1 MSPSMYFSSTASPSN
16 ATPSA
21 LRTALRRDAAP
32 TQFAGQD
39 PLGLVLRQKH
49 TGERDVLEHRQHPHG
64 LEDLQRPGLHP
75 NGFRVLRWRGHRVGD
90 ATPDPVPGQLD
101 GGGQTHRTRPGD
113 QHIDVG
119 FPVRPPI
126 MQPAIGAA
134 YRCPVARTPK
144 TSGRFWKLL
153 GASTDKNRARTAEE
167 VTAAADFEAKA
178 AALDDEQLRKA
189 AKLLDLDALAESADI
204 PQFLAIAREAAE
216 RTTSLRP
223 FDVQL
228 QGALRMLAGDVVE
241 MATGEGK
248 TLSGAIAAAGY
259 ALGGRHVHVISVND
273 YLARRDAEWMG
284 PLLEAMGLTV
294 GWITES
300 STAEERRAAYGCD
313 VTYAS
318 VNEIGFDVL
327 RDQLVVDVDDLVS
340 PNPDVALIDEA
351 DSVMV
356 DEALV
361 PLVLA
366 GTTHR
371 EQPRLEIV
379 ALVGDMTA
387 GVDYAADADRRNIHL
402 TDAGAEKV
410 EKALGGIDLYSE
422 EHVATTLTEVNVA
435 LHAHVLLQRDVHY
448 IVRDGAVHLINSSRG
463 RIATLQRWP
472 DGLQAAV
479 EAKEGIE
486 TTETGEVLDTITVQA
501 LINRYPTVC
510 GMTGTALA
518 AGEQLRQFY
527 SLGVSPIEPNT
538 PNIREDEQ
546 DRVYI
551 TDAAKIDGIIDHIAE
566 VHDTGR
572 PVLVGTQD
580 VAESEE
586 LHRKLLR
593 RGIPAVVLNAKN
605 DAEEAAVIA
614 EAGALGAVTVSTQM
628 AGRGTDIRLGGS
640 DESSHDEVVELGG
653 LHVVGTGRHH
663 TERLDN
669 QLRGRAGRQGDPGS
683 SMFFASWEDDV
694 VVSHLDPGKLSME
707 TDQEMGDGR
716 IVSPKAATLLD
727 HAQRIAEGKLL
738 DVHANTWRY
747 NQLIAQ
753 QRAIIVERR
762 NKLLATPAAYEELQA
777 LAPERA
783 DELSERLS
791 PEQLERISRQ
801 IMLYH
806 LDRGWADH
814 LAYLADI
821 RESIHLRALGRQNP
835 LDEFHR
841 LAVDAFGSLA
851 SNAVE
856 AAQQT
861 FETADLVDG
870 GDHEFDLDLSKLARP
885 TSTWTYMVHDNP
897 LQDDTL
903 SVLSLPGVFR

>member
-1 MSPSMYFSSTASPSN
+1 MAQVRSS
-16 ATPSA
+16 
-21 LRTALRRDAAP
+21 
-32 TQFAGQD
+32 
-39 PLGLVLRQKH
+39 
-49 TGERDVLEHRQHPHG
+49 
-64 LEDLQRPGLHP
+64 
-75 NGFRVLRWRGHRVGD
+75 
-90 ATPDPVPGQLD
+90 
-101 GGGQTHRTRPGD
+101 
-113 QHIDVG
+113 
-119 FPVRPPI
+119 
-126 MQPAIGAA
+126 
-134 YRCPVARTPK
+134 
-144 TSGRFWKLL
+144 
-153 GASTDKNRARTAEE
+153 AEFDE
-167 VTAAADFEAKA
+167 KA

-189 AKLLDLDALAESADI
+189 AKLLNLEDLAEATDI

-228 QGALRMLAGDVVE
+228 LGALRMLAGDVVE

-259 ALGGRHVHVISVND
+259 ALGGRSVHVITIND

-284 PLLEAMGLTV
+284 PLLEALGLTV
-294 GWITES
+294 GWITEA
-300 STAEERRAAYGCD
+300 STAEERRAAYKCD

-327 RDQLVVDVDDLVS
+327 RDQLVTDVDDLVS

-351 DSVMV
+351 DSVLV

-366 GTTHR
+366 GTSHR
-371 EQPRLEIV
+371 ETPKVEIIRM
-379 ALVGDMTA
+379 VGELTP
-387 GVDYAADADRRNIHL
+387 GVDYDTDADSRNVHL
-402 TDAGAEKV
+402 TETGAQKLEAK
-410 EKALGGIDLYSE
+410 LGGIDLYSE
-422 EHVATTLTEVNVA
+422 EHVSSTLTEVNVA

-448 IVRDGAVHLINSSRG
+448 IVRDDAVHLINASRG
-463 RIATLQRWP
+463 RIAQLQRWP

-501 LINRYPTVC
+501 LVNRYATVC

-527 SLGVSPIEPNT
+527 KLGVSPIEPNK
-538 PNIREDEQ
+538 PNIREDEP
-546 DRVYI
+546 DRVYV
-551 TDAAKIDGIIDHIAE
+551 TAAAKNDAIVEHIKE
-566 VHDTGR
+566 IHETR
-572 PVLVGTQD
+572 QPVLVGTRD

-586 LHRKLLR
+586 LHEKLVKA
-593 RGIPAVVLNAKN
+593 GVPAVVLNAKN

-614 EAGALGAVTVSTQM
+614 EAGKLGSVTVSTQM

-640 DESSHDEVVELGG
+640 DVSDHDARKDEVAELGG
-653 LHVVGTGRHH
+653 LHVIGTGRHH

-683 SMFFASWEDDV
+683 SVFFSSWEDDV
-694 VVSHLDPGKLSME
+694 VVAHLDPNKLPME
-707 TDQEMGDGR
+707 TDEDGR
-716 IVSPKAATLLD
+716 VVSPKAASLLD
-727 HAQRIAEGKLL
+727 HAQRIAEGRML
-738 DVHANTWRY
+738 DIHANNWRY

-753 QRAIIVERR
+753 QRAIIVDRR
-762 NKLLATPAAYEELQA
+762 NTLLRTATAREELAELSPKRYEEVV
-777 LAPERA
+777 
-783 DELSERLS
+783 ERLG
-791 PEQLERISRQ
+791 EDKLEKICRL

-821 RESIHLRALGRQNP
+821 RESIHLRALGNQTP
-835 LDEFHR
+835 IDEFHR
-841 LAVDAFGSLA
+841 MAVDAFASLA
-851 SNAVE
+851 ADAIE

-861 FETADLVDG
+861 FETAPSIEDEPGV
-870 GDHEFDLDLSKLARP
+870 DLSKLARP

-897 LQDDTL
+897 LADDSL
-903 SVLSLPGVFR
+903 SALSLPGVFR

>member
-1 MSPSMYFSSTASPSN
+1 MALVRK
-16 ATPSA
+16 SA
-21 LRTALRRDAAP
+21 EFD
-32 TQFAGQD
+32 
-39 PLGLVLRQKH
+39 
-49 TGERDVLEHRQHPHG
+49 E
-64 LEDLQRPGLHP
+64 
-75 NGFRVLRWRGHRVGD
+75 
-90 ATPDPVPGQLD
+90 
-101 GGGQTHRTRPGD
+101 
-113 QHIDVG
+113 
-119 FPVRPPI
+119 
-126 MQPAIGAA
+126 
-134 YRCPVARTPK
+134 
-144 TSGRFWKLL
+144 
-153 GASTDKNRARTAEE
+153 
-167 VTAAADFEAKA
+167 KA

-189 AKLLDLDALAESADI
+189 AKLLDLKNLAESADI

-216 RTTSLRP
+216 RTVSLRP

-228 QGALRMLAGDVVE
+228 LGALRMLAGDVVE

-248 TLSGAIAAAGY
+248 TLSGAVAAAGY
-259 ALGGRHVHVISVND
+259 ALAGRNVHVITIND

-284 PLLEAMGLTV
+284 PMLEALGLTV
-294 GWITES
+294 GWITEN
-300 STAEERRAAYGCD
+300 STPEERRAAYKCD

-327 RDQLVVDVDDLVS
+327 RDQLVTDVADLVS

-351 DSVMV
+351 DSVLV

-366 GTTHR
+366 GSTHR
-371 EQPRLEIV
+371 ETPKVEIIR
-379 ALVGDMTA
+379 LVGELVADE
-387 GVDYAADADRRNIHL
+387 DYETDAEGRNVHL
-402 TDAGAEKV
+402 TEAGARKLE
-410 EKALGGIDLYSE
+410 AQLGGIDLYSE
-422 EHVATTLTEVNVA
+422 EHVGTTLTEVNVA

-448 IVRDGAVHLINSSRG
+448 IVRDNAVHLINASRG
-463 RIATLQRWP
+463 RIAQLQRWP

-527 SLGVSPIEPNT
+527 KLGVSPIEPNK
-538 PNIREDEQ
+538 PNIRKDEP
-546 DRVYI
+546 DRVYV
-551 TDAAKIDGIIDHIAE
+551 TAAAKNDAIVEHIVE
-566 VHDTGR
+566 VHKTGQ
-572 PVLVGTQD
+572 PILVGTHD

-586 LHRKLLR
+586 LHARLVKA
-593 RGIPAVVLNAKN
+593 GVPAVVLNAKN

-614 EAGALGAVTVSTQM
+614 EAGKLGAVTVSTQM

-640 DESSHDEVVELGG
+640 DEADHDKVAELGG

-683 SMFFASWEDDV
+683 TVFFSSWEDDV
-694 VVSHLDPGKLSME
+694 VVAHLDTSKLPIE
-707 TDQEMGDGR
+707 TDPEAGDGR
-716 IVSPKAATLLD
+716 VTSPKASALLD
-727 HAQRIAEGKLL
+727 HAQRVAEGRLL

-747 NQLIAQ
+747 NELIAQ
-753 QRAIIVERR
+753 QRAILAERR
-762 NKLLATPAAYEELQA
+762 DTLLRTPTAREELK
-777 LAPERA
+777 
-783 DELSERLS
+783 ELSPKRYQE
-791 PEQLERISRQ
+791 LEEKLGEEKLETICRQ

-806 LDRGWADH
+806 LDRGWAEH

-841 LAVDAFGSLA
+841 MAVDAFASLA
-851 SNAVE
+851 ADAIE

-861 FETADLVDG
+861 FDTAPDIEG
-870 GDHEFDLDLSKLARP
+870 EPGMDLSKLARP

-897 LQDDTL
+897 LDDAL
-903 SVLSLPGVFR
+903 SNLLPGVFR

>member
-1 MSPSMYFSSTASPSN
+1 
-16 ATPSA
+16 
-21 LRTALRRDAAP
+21 
-32 TQFAGQD
+32 
-39 PLGLVLRQKH
+39 V
-49 TGERDVLEHRQHPHG
+49 
-64 LEDLQRPGLHP
+64 
-75 NGFRVLRWRGHRVGD
+75 
-90 ATPDPVPGQLD
+90 
-101 GGGQTHRTRPGD
+101 
-113 QHIDVG
+113 
-119 FPVRPPI
+119 
-126 MQPAIGAA
+126 
-134 YRCPVARTPK
+134 PK
-144 TSGRFWKLL
+144 TARAEPGRLSGRFWRLL
-153 GASTDKNRARTAEE
+153 GASTEKNQTRSLAE
-167 VTAAADFEAKA
+167 VTSSAEYDKEAAD
-178 AALDDEQLRKA
+178 LDDEKLRKA
-189 AKLLDLDALAESADI
+189 AGLLNLDDLAESDDI
-204 PQFLAIAREAAE
+204 SQFLAIAREAGE
-216 RTTSLRP
+216 RATGLRP

-228 QGALRMLAGDVVE
+228 LGALRMLAGDVIE

-248 TLSGAIAAAGY
+248 TLAGAIAAAGY
-259 ALGGRHVHVISVND
+259 AIAGRHVHVVTIND

-294 GWITES
+294 GWITAES
-300 STAEERRAAYGCD
+300 TSDDRRAAYDCD

-327 RDQLVVDVDDLVS
+327 RDQLVTDVADLVS

-351 DSVMV
+351 DSVLV

-366 GTTHR
+366 GTSHR
-371 EQPRLEIV
+371 ETPRLEIIK
-379 ALVGDMTA
+379 LVGELTA
-387 GVDYAADADRRNIHL
+387 EIDYATDSDSRNVHL
-402 TDAGAEKV
+402 TEVGARKV

-422 EHVATTLTEVNVA
+422 EHVATSLTEVNVA
-435 LHAHVLLQRDVHY
+435 LHAHVLLHRDVHY
-448 IVRDGAVHLINSSRG
+448 IVRDDAVHLINSSRG
-463 RIATLQRWP
+463 RIAQLQRWP

-501 LINRYPTVC
+501 LINRYATVC

-527 SLGVSPIEPNT
+527 KLSVSPIPPNT
-538 PNIREDEQ
+538 PNIREDES

-551 TDAAKIDGIIDHIAE
+551 TAAAKNDAIVDHIAE
-566 VHDTGR
+566 MHETGQ
-572 PVLVGTQD
+572 PVLVGTRD

-586 LHRKLLR
+586 LHERLVR
-593 RGIPAVVLNAKN
+593 RGVPAVLLNAKN
-605 DAEEAAVIA
+605 DAEEAHVIA
-614 EAGALGAVTVSTQM
+614 EAGEYGTVTVSTQM

-640 DESSHDEVVELGG
+640 DETDHDRVAELGG

-683 SMFFASWEDDV
+683 SVFFSSWEDDV
-694 VVSHLDPGKLSME
+694 VAANLDRNKLPMQ
-707 TDQEMGDGR
+707 TDEDGR
-716 IVSPKAATLLD
+716 IVSPKTTGLLD
-727 HAQRIAEGKLL
+727 HAQRVAEGRLL

-753 QRAIIVERR
+753 QRAIIVDRR
-762 NKLLATPAAYEELQA
+762 NTLLRTATAREELAQ
-777 LAPERA
+777 LAPDRY
-783 DELSERLS
+783 DELSEDLSEDRL
-791 PEQLERISRQ
+791 ETICRL

-841 LAVDAFGSLA
+841 LAVDAFASLA
-851 SNAVE
+851 ADAIE

-861 FETADLVDG
+861 FETANVLEEEPG
-870 GDHEFDLDLSKLARP
+870 LDLSKLARP
-885 TSTWTYMVHDNP
+885 TSTWTYMVNDNP
-897 LQDDTL
+897 LSDDTL
-903 SVLSLPGVFR
+903 STLSLPGVFR

>member
-1 MSPSMYFSSTASPSN
+1 MAKSTSARPGRLSST
-16 ATPSA
+16 
-21 LRTALRRDAAP
+21 
-32 TQFAGQD
+32 
-39 PLGLVLRQKH
+39 
-49 TGERDVLEHRQHPHG
+49 
-64 LEDLQRPGLHP
+64 
-75 NGFRVLRWRGHRVGD
+75 
-90 ATPDPVPGQLD
+90 
-101 GGGQTHRTRPGD
+101 
-113 QHIDVG
+113 
-119 FPVRPPI
+119 
-126 MQPAIGAA
+126 
-134 YRCPVARTPK
+134 
-144 TSGRFWKLL
+144 FWKLL
-153 GASTDKNRARTAEE
+153 GASTEKNQGRSLAE
-167 VTAAADFEAKA
+167 VKASADYDEKA
-178 AALDDEQLRKA
+178 EGLDDQQLRKA
-189 AKLLDLDALAESADI
+189 AKLLNLDDLADSTDI

-216 RTTSLRP
+216 RSTTLRP

-228 QGALRMLAGDVVE
+228 LGALRMLAGDVVE

-259 ALGGRHVHVISVND
+259 ALGGRHVHVITIND

-284 PLLEAMGLTV
+284 PQLEAMGLTV
-294 GWITES
+294 GWVTAE
-300 STAEERRAAYGCD
+300 STAAERRAAYACD

-318 VNEIGFDVL
+318 VNEVGFDVL
-327 RDQLVVDVDDLVS
+327 RDQLVTDVDDLVS

-351 DSVMV
+351 DSVLV

-371 EQPRLEIV
+371 ETPRLEIIR
-379 ALVGDMTA
+379 LVGELTP
-387 GVDYAADADRRNIHL
+387 GTDYDTDSDRRNIHL
-402 TDAGAEKV
+402 TDAGARKV
-410 EKALGGIDLYSE
+410 ETALGGIDLYSE
-422 EHVATTLTEVNVA
+422 EHVGTTLTEVNVA

-448 IVRDGAVHLINSSRG
+448 IVRDDAVHLINASRG
-463 RIATLQRWP
+463 RIAQLQRWP

-527 SLGVSPIEPNT
+527 KLGVSPIPPNT
-538 PNIREDEQ
+538 PNIREDEA
-546 DRVYI
+546 DRVYV
-551 TDAAKIDGIIDHIAE
+551 TAAAKNDAVVEHITT
-566 VHDTGR
+566 VHATGQ
-572 PVLVGTQD
+572 PVLVGTRD

-586 LHRKLLR
+586 LHERLLKT
-593 RGIPAVVLNAKN
+593 GVPAVVLNAKN
-605 DAEEAAVIA
+605 DAEEAGIIA
-614 EAGALGAVTVSTQM
+614 EAGKLGAVTVSTQM

-640 DESSHDEVVELGG
+640 DEADHDKVAELGG

-683 SMFFASWEDDV
+683 SVFFSSYEDDV
-694 VVSHLDPGKLSME
+694 VTANLEPNKLPMQ
-707 TDQEMGDGR
+707 TDEDGR
-716 IVSPKAATLLD
+716 IVSPKAAGLLD
-727 HAQRIAEGKLL
+727 HAQRVAEGKLL

-762 NKLLATPAAYEELQA
+762 DTLLRTPTAREELQA
-777 LAPERA
+777 RSPERYE
-783 DELSERLS
+783 ELSDTLSEDRL
-791 PEQLERISRQ
+791 EKICRM

-841 LAVDAFGSLA
+841 MAVDAFAHLA
-851 SNAVE
+851 ADAIE

-861 FETADLVDG
+861 FETANVVEEEPG
-870 GDHEFDLDLSKLARP
+870 LDLSKLARP
-885 TSTWTYMVHDNP
+885 TSTWTYMIHDNP
-897 LQDDTL
+897 LADDTL
-903 SVLSLPGVFR
+903 SALSLPGVFR

>member
-1 MSPSMYFSSTASPSN
+1 MAKT
-16 ATPSA
+16 
-21 LRTALRRDAAP
+21 
-32 TQFAGQD
+32 
-39 PLGLVLRQKH
+39 K
-49 TGERDVLEHRQHPHG
+49 
-64 LEDLQRPGLHP
+64 
-75 NGFRVLRWRGHRVGD
+75 
-90 ATPDPVPGQLD
+90 
-101 GGGQTHRTRPGD
+101 TR
-113 QHIDVG
+113 
-119 FPVRPPI
+119 
-126 MQPAIGAA
+126 
-134 YRCPVARTPK
+134 
-144 TSGRFWKLL
+144 TSGRVSSKFWRML
-153 GASTDKNRARTAEE
+153 GASTDRDQAQSMSQVRGSAEFDE
-167 VTAAADFEAKA
+167 KA

-189 AKLLDLDALAESADI
+189 AELLNLDDLADSTDI
-204 PQFLAIAREAAE
+204 PQFLAIAKEAAE
-216 RTTSLRP
+216 RATTLRP

-228 QGALRMLAGDVVE
+228 LGALRMLAGDVVE

-259 ALGGRHVHVISVND
+259 ALGGRRVHVITIND

-284 PLLEAMGLTV
+284 PLLETLGLTI

-300 STAEERRAAYGCD
+300 STAEERRAAYKCD

-318 VNEIGFDVL
+318 VNEVGFDVL
-327 RDQLVVDVDDLVS
+327 RDQLVTDVADLVS

-351 DSVMV
+351 DSVLV

-371 EQPRLEIV
+371 ETPEVEIIRM
-379 ALVGDMTA
+379 VGELTA
-387 GVDYAADADRRNIHL
+387 GLDYDTDTDSRNVHL
-402 TDAGAEKV
+402 TEIGAQKMEAK
-410 EKALGGIDLYSE
+410 LGGIDLYSE
-422 EHVATTLTEVNVA
+422 EHVASTLTEINVA

-448 IVRDGAVHLINSSRG
+448 IVCDDAVHLINASRG
-463 RIATLQRWP
+463 RIAQLQRWP

-501 LINRYPTVC
+501 LVNRYRTVC

-527 SLGVSPIEPNT
+527 KLGVSPIEPNK
-538 PNIREDEQ
+538 PNIREDET
-546 DRVYI
+546 DRVYV
-551 TDAAKIDGIIDHIAE
+551 TAAAKNDAVVEHIKKI
-566 VHDTGR
+566 HQTR
-572 PVLVGTQD
+572 QPVLVGTRD

-586 LHRKLLR
+586 LHEKLVKA
-593 RGIPAVVLNAKN
+593 GVPAVVLNAKN

-614 EAGALGAVTVSTQM
+614 EAGKLGSVTVSTQM

-640 DESSHDEVVELGG
+640 DVDDHSAQKEEVAELGG
-653 LHVVGTGRHH
+653 LHVIGTGRHH

-683 SMFFASWEDDV
+683 SVFFSSWEDDV
-694 VVSHLDPGKLSME
+694 VVAHLDAGKLPME
-707 TDQEMGDGR
+707 TDSEKEDGR
-716 IVSPKAATLLD
+716 VVSTKAASLLD
-727 HAQRIAEGKLL
+727 HAQRIAEGRML
-738 DVHANTWRY
+738 DIHANNWRY

-762 NKLLATPAAYEELQA
+762 NALLRTSTAREELADLSPKRYEEIVEEVGEQKLEQIC
-777 LAPERA
+777 
-783 DELSERLS
+783 RL
-791 PEQLERISRQ
+791 

-821 RESIHLRALGRQNP
+821 RESIHLRALGNQTP
-835 LDEFHR
+835 IDEFHR
-841 LAVDAFGSLA
+841 MAVDAFASLA
-851 SNAVE
+851 ADAIE

-861 FETADLVDG
+861 FETAPSIEDEPGV
-870 GDHEFDLDLSKLARP
+870 DLSKLARP

-897 LQDDTL
+897 LADDSL
-903 SVLSLPGVFR
+903 SALSLPGVFR

>member
-1 MSPSMYFSSTASPSN
+1 M
-16 ATPSA
+16 
-21 LRTALRRDAAP
+21 
-32 TQFAGQD
+32 
-39 PLGLVLRQKH
+39 
-49 TGERDVLEHRQHPHG
+49 
-64 LEDLQRPGLHP
+64 
-75 NGFRVLRWRGHRVGD
+75 
-90 ATPDPVPGQLD
+90 
-101 GGGQTHRTRPGD
+101 
-113 QHIDVG
+113 
-119 FPVRPPI
+119 
-126 MQPAIGAA
+126 
-134 YRCPVARTPK
+134 PK
-144 TSGRFWKLL
+144 TTSSSSGRLSGRFWRLL
-153 GASTDKNRARTAEE
+153 GASTEKNQGRSLAQ
-167 VTAAADFEAKA
+167 VTTSADYDEKA
-178 AALDDEQLRKA
+178 AELDDEQLRKA
-189 AKLLDLDALAESADI
+189 AGLLNLDDLAESDDI

-216 RTTSLRP
+216 RATGLRP

-228 QGALRMLAGDVVE
+228 LGALRMLAGDVVE

-248 TLSGAIAAAGY
+248 TLAGAIAAAGY
-259 ALGGRHVHVISVND
+259 ALGGRHVHVVTIND

-284 PLLEAMGLTV
+284 PLLEALGVTV
-294 GWITES
+294 GWVTGE
-300 STAEERRAAYGCD
+300 STAEERRAAYKCD

-327 RDQLVVDVDDLVS
+327 RDQLVTDVDDLVS

-351 DSVMV
+351 DSVLV

-366 GTTHR
+366 GTSHR
-371 EQPRLEIV
+371 EQPRLEIIR
-379 ALVGDMTA
+379 LVGEL
-387 GVDYAADADRRNIHL
+387 VDADNAEQYFATDSDNRNVHL
-402 TDAGAEKV
+402 TDAGAHKLEKQ
-410 EKALGGIDLYSE
+410 LGGIDLYSE
-422 EHVATTLTEVNVA
+422 EHVGTTLTEVNVA
-435 LHAHVLLQRDVHY
+435 LHAHVLLHRDVHY
-448 IVRDGAVHLINSSRG
+448 IVRDKAVHLINSSRG
-463 RIATLQRWP
+463 RIAQLQRWP

-527 SLGVSPIEPNT
+527 KLGVSPIDPNT
-538 PNIREDEQ
+538 PNIREDET

-551 TDAAKIDGIIDHIAE
+551 TAAAKIDAIIAHIIE
-566 VHDTGR
+566 IHETGQ
-572 PVLVGTQD
+572 PVLVGTHD

-586 LHRKLLR
+586 LHERLR
-593 RGIPAVVLNAKN
+593 RRGVPAVVLNAKN
-605 DAEEAAVIA
+605 DAEEASVIA
-614 EAGALGAVTVSTQM
+614 EAGKLGAVTVSTQM

-640 DESSHDEVVELGG
+640 DEADHEKVVELGG

-683 SMFFASWEDDV
+683 SVFFSSWEDDV
-694 VVSHLDPGKLSME
+694 AAANLEPNKLPMQ
-707 TDQEMGDGR
+707 TDEDGR
-716 IVSPKAATLLD
+716 IVSNKVAGLLA
-727 HAQRIAEGKLL
+727 HAQRVAEGRLL

-747 NQLIAQ
+747 NQLTAQ

-762 NKLLATPAAYEELQA
+762 NTLLSTAAASEELA
-777 LAPERA
+777 ELAPERYEELSK
-783 DELSERLS
+783 ELSE
-791 PEQLERISRQ
+791 EQLEKICRL

-841 LAVDAFGSLA
+841 MAVDAFASLA
-851 SNAVE
+851 ADAIE

-861 FETADLVDG
+861 FETSTSIEDEPGV
-870 GDHEFDLDLSKLARP
+870 DLSKLARP

-897 LQDDTL
+897 LSDDSL
-903 SVLSLPGVFR
+903 SALSLPGIFR

>member
-1 MSPSMYFSSTASPSN
+1 VAKSSST
-16 ATPSA
+16 
-21 LRTALRRDAAP
+21 
-32 TQFAGQD
+32 
-39 PLGLVLRQKH
+39 K
-49 TGERDVLEHRQHPHG
+49 
-64 LEDLQRPGLHP
+64 PGRLSS
-75 NGFRVLRWRGHRVGD
+75 
-90 ATPDPVPGQLD
+90 
-101 GGGQTHRTRPGD
+101 
-113 QHIDVG
+113 
-119 FPVRPPI
+119 
-126 MQPAIGAA
+126 
-134 YRCPVARTPK
+134 K
-144 TSGRFWKLL
+144 FWKLL
-153 GASTDKNRARTAEE
+153 GASTDKDQSRSLGLVKQSTEFDKK
-167 VTAAADFEAKA
+167 AAD
-178 AALDDEQLRKA
+178 LDDERLRKA
-189 AKLLDLDALAESADI
+189 SRLLELDDLAQSHDI

-216 RTTSLRP
+216 RNTKLRP

-228 QGALRMLAGDVVE
+228 LGALRMLAGDVVE

-259 ALGGRHVHVISVND
+259 ALAGRHVHVITIND

-284 PLLEAMGLTV
+284 PLLEAMSLTV
-294 GWITES
+294 GWVAAES
-300 STAEERRAAYGCD
+300 SADERRAAYKCD

-327 RDQLVVDVDDLVS
+327 RDQLVTDVDELVS

-351 DSVMV
+351 DSVLV

-371 EQPRLEIV
+371 ETPKLEIIR
-379 ALVGDMTA
+379 LVGELTPGA
-387 GVDYAADADRRNIHL
+387 DYDTDADSRNVHL
-402 TDAGAEKV
+402 TETGAQKV
-410 EKALGGIDLYSE
+410 EAKLGGIDLYSE
-422 EHVATTLTEVNVA
+422 DHVGTTLTEVNVA
-435 LHAHVLLQRDVHY
+435 LHAHALLQRDVHY
-448 IVRDGAVHLINSSRG
+448 IVRDDAVHLINASRG
-463 RIATLQRWP
+463 RIAQLQRWP

-527 SLGVSPIEPNT
+527 KLGVSPIPPNT
-538 PNIREDEQ
+538 PNIREDES

-551 TDAAKIDGIIDHIAE
+551 TAAAKDDAIVEHIEE
-566 VHDTGR
+566 VHQTGQ
-572 PVLVGTQD
+572 PVLIGTRD

-586 LHRKLLR
+586 LHERLVKA
-593 RGIPAVVLNAKN
+593 GVPAVVLNAKN
-605 DAEEAAVIA
+605 DAEEARIIA
-614 EAGALGAVTVSTQM
+614 EAGKLGAVTVSTQM

-640 DESSHDEVVELGG
+640 DEADHDEVAELGG
-653 LHVVGTGRHH
+653 LHVIGTGRHH

-683 SMFFASWEDDV
+683 SVFFSSWEDDV
-694 VVSHLDPGKLSME
+694 VTANLEPQKLPTA
-707 TDQEMGDGR
+707 TDDDGR
-716 IVSPKAATLLD
+716 VVSPKAAGLLD
-727 HAQRIAEGKLL
+727 HAQRVAEGKLL

-762 NKLLATPAAYEELQA
+762 DTLLRTPTAREELEERSPERYEEL
-777 LAPERA
+777 
-783 DELSERLS
+783 SEDLTE
-791 PEQLERISRQ
+791 EQLERICRL

-821 RESIHLRALGRQNP
+821 RESIHLRALGRQSP

-841 LAVDAFGSLA
+841 MAVDAFASLA
-851 SNAVE
+851 ADAIE

-861 FETADLVDG
+861 FDTANVLEEEPG
-870 GDHEFDLDLSKLARP
+870 LDLSKLARP

-897 LQDDTL
+897 LADDTL
-903 SVLSLPGVFR
+903 LALSLPGVFR

>member
-1 MSPSMYFSSTASPSN
+1 M
-16 ATPSA
+16 
-21 LRTALRRDAAP
+21 
-32 TQFAGQD
+32 
-39 PLGLVLRQKH
+39 
-49 TGERDVLEHRQHPHG
+49 
-64 LEDLQRPGLHP
+64 
-75 NGFRVLRWRGHRVGD
+75 
-90 ATPDPVPGQLD
+90 
-101 GGGQTHRTRPGD
+101 
-113 QHIDVG
+113 
-119 FPVRPPI
+119 
-126 MQPAIGAA
+126 
-134 YRCPVARTPK
+134 ARTSK
-144 TSGRFWKLL
+144 TETRAGAKTGGRLSGRFWKLL
-153 GASTDKNRARTAEE
+153 GASSEKIQVRSMNEVNASAEF
-167 VTAAADFEAKA
+167 DAKA
-178 AALDDEQLRKA
+178 AGLDDEQLRKA
-189 AKLLDLDALAESADI
+189 AQLLALGDLAESSDI

-216 RTTSLRP
+216 RATGLRP

-248 TLSGAIAAAGY
+248 TLAGAIAAAGY
-259 ALGGRHVHVISVND
+259 ALAGRHVHVISVND

-294 GWITES
+294 GWLTEN
-300 STAEERRAAYGCD
+300 STAEERRAAYACD

-327 RDQLVVDVDDLVS
+327 RDQLVTDVADLVS
-340 PNPDVALIDEA
+340 PKPDVALIDEA
-351 DSVMV
+351 DSVLV

-371 EQPRLEIV
+371 ETPRLEIV
-379 ALVGDMTA
+379 ELVGSLTP
-387 GVDYAADADRRNIHL
+387 GEDYDSDSDRRNIHL
-402 TDAGAEKV
+402 TEAGAQKV

-422 EHVATTLTEVNVA
+422 EHVGTTLTEVNVA
-435 LHAHVLLQRDVHY
+435 LHAHVLLERDVHY
-448 IVRDGAVHLINSSRG
+448 IIRDGAVRLINASRG
-463 RIATLQRWP
+463 RIAQLQRWP

-501 LINRYPTVC
+501 LINRYPRVC

-527 SLGVSPIEPNT
+527 KLGVSPIPPNT
-538 PNIREDEQ
+538 PNIREDEV

-551 TDAAKIDGIIDHIAE
+551 TAAAKMDAIIDHITE
-566 VHDTGR
+566 VHATGR
-572 PVLVGTQD
+572 PVLVGTHD

-586 LHRKLLR
+586 LHERLVK
-593 RGIPAVVLNAKN
+593 RGVPAVVLNAKN

-614 EAGALGAVTVSTQM
+614 EAGKLNAVTVSTQM
-628 AGRGTDIRLGGS
+628 AGRGTDIRLGGTDGREHD
-640 DESSHDEVVELGG
+640 DEKTVAELGG
-653 LHVVGTGRHH
+653 LHVVGTGRHT

-683 SMFFASWEDDV
+683 SVFFASWEDEV
-694 VVSHLDPGKLSME
+694 VASHLEPGKLPTE
-707 TDQEMGDGR
+707 TDDEGR
-716 IVSPKAATLLD
+716 ITNAKAASLID
-727 HAQRIAEGKLL
+727 HAQRVAEGRLL

-747 NQLIAQ
+747 NQLVAQ
-753 QRAIIVERR
+753 QRAIIVDRR
-762 NKLLATPAAYEELQA
+762 NTLLSTPTAREELKERAPERYEELA
-777 LAPERA
+777 EAVSE
-783 DELSERLS
+783 DE
-791 PEQLERISRQ
+791 LERICRL

-814 LAYLADI
+814 QAFLADI

-841 LAVDAFGSLA
+841 MAVDAFGSLA
-851 SNAVE
+851 ADAIE

-861 FETADLVDG
+861 FETANVLEDEPG
-870 GDHEFDLDLSKLARP
+870 LDLSKLARP

-903 SVLSLPGVFR
+903 SALSLPGVFR

>member
-1 MSPSMYFSSTASPSN
+1 M
-16 ATPSA
+16 
-21 LRTALRRDAAP
+21 
-32 TQFAGQD
+32 
-39 PLGLVLRQKH
+39 
-49 TGERDVLEHRQHPHG
+49 
-64 LEDLQRPGLHP
+64 
-75 NGFRVLRWRGHRVGD
+75 
-90 ATPDPVPGQLD
+90 
-101 GGGQTHRTRPGD
+101 
-113 QHIDVG
+113 
-119 FPVRPPI
+119 
-126 MQPAIGAA
+126 
-134 YRCPVARTPK
+134 PK
-144 TSGRFWKLL
+144 TTRAQAGRLSGRFWRLL
-153 GASTDKNRARTAEE
+153 GASTEKDRTRSLAE
-167 VTAAADFEAKA
+167 VTASSGY
-178 AALDDEQLRKA
+178 DDEAAGLNDAQLRKA
-189 AKLLDLDALAESADI
+189 AGLLNLDDFAESDDI
-204 PQFLAIAREAAE
+204 SQFLAIAREAGE
-216 RTTSLRP
+216 RSTGLRP

-228 QGALRMLAGDVVE
+228 LGALRMLAGDVIE

-248 TLSGAIAAAGY
+248 TLAGAIAAAGY
-259 ALGGRHVHVISVND
+259 AIAGRHVHVVTIND

-294 GWITES
+294 GWITAES
-300 STAEERRAAYGCD
+300 TSDDRRAAYDCD

-327 RDQLVVDVDDLVS
+327 RDQLVTDVADLVS

-351 DSVMV
+351 DSVLV

-371 EQPRLEIV
+371 ETPRLEIIK
-379 ALVGDMTA
+379 LVGEL
-387 GVDYAADADRRNIHL
+387 AAETDFDSDSDSRNVHL
-402 TDAGAEKV
+402 TDVGARKV

-422 EHVATTLTEVNVA
+422 EHVGTTLTEVNVA
-435 LHAHVLLQRDVHY
+435 LHAHVLLHRDVHY
-448 IVRDGAVHLINSSRG
+448 IVRDDAVHLINSSRG
-463 RIATLQRWP
+463 RIAQLQRWP

-501 LINRYPTVC
+501 LINRYATVC

-527 SLGVSPIEPNT
+527 KLGVSPIPPNT
-538 PNIREDEQ
+538 PNIREDES

-551 TDAAKIDGIIDHIAE
+551 TAAAKNDAIVEHIAD
-566 VHDTGR
+566 VHETGQ
-572 PVLVGTQD
+572 PVLVGTRD

-586 LHRKLLR
+586 LHEHLVR
-593 RGIPAVVLNAKN
+593 RGVPAVVLNAKN
-605 DAEEAAVIA
+605 DAEEAQVIA
-614 EAGALGAVTVSTQM
+614 EAGEYGTVTVSTQM

-640 DESSHDEVVELGG
+640 DEADHARVAELGG

-683 SMFFASWEDDV
+683 SVSFSSWEDDV
-694 VVSHLDPGKLSME
+694 VAANLDGNKLPMQ
-707 TDQEMGDGR
+707 TDEDGR
-716 IVSPKAATLLD
+716 IVSPKTTALLD
-727 HAQRIAEGKLL
+727 HAQRVAEGRLL

-753 QRAIIVERR
+753 QRAIIVDRR
-762 NKLLATPAAYEELQA
+762 NTLLRTATAREELA
-777 LAPERA
+777 GLAPDRYK
-783 DELSERLS
+783 ELSELGTSPTRGGLSEERL
-791 PEQLERISRQ
+791 EKICRL

-841 LAVDAFGSLA
+841 MAVDAFASLA
-851 SNAVE
+851 ADAIE

-861 FETADLVDG
+861 FETANVLEEEPG
-870 GDHEFDLDLSKLARP
+870 LDLSKLARP
-885 TSTWTYMVHDNP
+885 TSTWTYMVNDNP
-897 LQDDTL
+897 LSDDTL
-903 SVLSLPGVFR
+903 STLSLPGVFR

>member
-1 MSPSMYFSSTASPSN
+1 
-16 ATPSA
+16 
-21 LRTALRRDAAP
+21 
-32 TQFAGQD
+32 
-39 PLGLVLRQKH
+39 
-49 TGERDVLEHRQHPHG
+49 
-64 LEDLQRPGLHP
+64 
-75 NGFRVLRWRGHRVGD
+75 
-90 ATPDPVPGQLD
+90 
-101 GGGQTHRTRPGD
+101 
-113 QHIDVG
+113 
-119 FPVRPPI
+119 
-126 MQPAIGAA
+126 
-134 YRCPVARTPK
+134 VAKTKNR
-144 TSGRFWKLL
+144 TSGRVGNRFWRLL
-153 GASTDKNRARTAEE
+153 GASTDRDEAQSMAQVRNAAEFDE
-167 VTAAADFEAKA
+167 KAAD
-178 AALDDEQLRKA
+178 LDDEQLLKA
-189 AKLLDLDALAESADI
+189 AQLLNLDDLSESADI
-204 PQFLAIAREAAE
+204 PQFLAIAREASK
-216 RTTSLRP
+216 RTTTLEP

-259 ALGGRHVHVISVND
+259 ALGGRHVHVITIND

-284 PLLEAMGLTV
+284 PLLEALGLTV
-294 GWITES
+294 GWITAD
-300 STAEERRAAYGCD
+300 STADERRDAYKCN

-327 RDQLVVDVDDLVS
+327 RDQLVTDVDDLVS

-351 DSVMV
+351 DSVLV

-366 GTTHR
+366 GTSHR
-371 EQPRLEIV
+371 ETPKVEIIRMV
-379 ALVGDMTA
+379 GELVGDKDAEKYFAT
-387 GVDYAADADRRNIHL
+387 DADNRNVHL
-402 TDAGAEKV
+402 TETGAQKLEAK
-410 EKALGGIDLYSE
+410 LGGIDLYSE
-422 EHVATTLTEVNVA
+422 EHVGTTLTEVNVA

-448 IVRDGAVHLINSSRG
+448 IVRDDAVHLINASRG
-463 RIATLQRWP
+463 RIAQLQRWP

-527 SLGVSPIEPNT
+527 KLGVSPIAPNT
-538 PNIREDEQ
+538 PNIREDET

-551 TDAAKIDGIIDHIAE
+551 TAAAKNDAIIDHIREIHA
-566 VHDTGR
+566 TNQ
-572 PVLVGTQD
+572 PLLVGTRD

-586 LHRKLLR
+586 LHERLVKA
-593 RGIPAVVLNAKN
+593 GIPAVVLNAKN
-605 DAEEAAVIA
+605 DAEEARVIA
-614 EAGALGAVTVSTQM
+614 EAGKLAAVTVSTQM

-640 DESSHDEVVELGG
+640 DEADHDEVAELGG
-653 LHVVGTGRHH
+653 LHVIGTGRHH

-683 SMFFASWEDDV
+683 SVFFASWEDDV
-694 VVSHLDPGKLSME
+694 VVAHLEPNKLPMQ
-707 TDQEMGDGR
+707 TDEDGR
-716 IVSPKAATLLD
+716 IVSNKAATLLD
-727 HAQRIAEGKLL
+727 HAQRVAEGRML
-738 DVHANTWRY
+738 DIHANNWRY

-762 NKLLATPAAYEELQA
+762 ETLLRTATAREELAERSPKRYEEIVEDLGEEK
-777 LAPERA
+777 LEKIC
-783 DELSERLS
+783 RL
-791 PEQLERISRQ
+791 

-821 RESIHLRALGRQNP
+821 RESIHLRALGNQTP
-835 LDEFHR
+835 IDEFHR
-841 LAVDAFGSLA
+841 MAVDAFASLA
-851 SNAVE
+851 ADAIE

-861 FETADLVDG
+861 FETAPSIEDEPGV
-870 GDHEFDLDLSKLARP
+870 DLSKLARP

-897 LQDDTL
+897 LADDTM
-903 SVLSLPGVFR
+903 SALSLPGVFR

>member
-1 MSPSMYFSSTASPSN
+1 M
-16 ATPSA
+16 
-21 LRTALRRDAAP
+21 
-32 TQFAGQD
+32 
-39 PLGLVLRQKH
+39 
-49 TGERDVLEHRQHPHG
+49 
-64 LEDLQRPGLHP
+64 
-75 NGFRVLRWRGHRVGD
+75 
-90 ATPDPVPGQLD
+90 
-101 GGGQTHRTRPGD
+101 
-113 QHIDVG
+113 
-119 FPVRPPI
+119 
-126 MQPAIGAA
+126 
-134 YRCPVARTPK
+134 PK
-144 TSGRFWKLL
+144 TIRAQPGRLSSRFWRLL
-153 GASTDKNRARTAEE
+153 GASTEKNRNRSLSQVTDSSDYDEE
-167 VTAAADFEAKA
+167 AAG
-178 AALDDEQLRKA
+178 LTDEQLRKA
-189 AKLLDLDALAESADI
+189 AKLLKLDDLAESEDV

-216 RTTSLRP
+216 RATTLRP

-228 QGALRMLAGDVVE
+228 LGALRMLAGDVIE

-259 ALGGRHVHVISVND
+259 ALAGRHVHVVTIND

-284 PLLEAMGLTV
+284 PLIEAMGLTV
-294 GWITES
+294 GWITAES
-300 STAEERRAAYGCD
+300 TSEERRAAYGCD

-327 RDQLVVDVDDLVS
+327 RDQLVVDVEDLVS

-351 DSVMV
+351 DSVLV

-371 EQPRLEIV
+371 ETPRLEIIK
-379 ALVGDMTA
+379 LVGELSPET
-387 GVDYAADADRRNIHL
+387 DYDTDSDSRNVHL
-402 TDAGAEKV
+402 TDVGARKV

-422 EHVATTLTEVNVA
+422 EHVGTTLTEVNVA

-448 IVRDGAVHLINSSRG
+448 IVRDDAVHLINASRG
-463 RIATLQRWP
+463 RIAQLQRWP

-501 LINRYPTVC
+501 LINRYETVC

-527 SLGVSPIEPNT
+527 KLGVSPIPSNK
-538 PNIREDEQ
+538 PNIREDES

-551 TDAAKIDGIIDHIAE
+551 TAAAKNDGIVEHIAE
-566 VHDTGR
+566 VHETGQ
-572 PVLVGTQD
+572 PVLVGTRD

-586 LHRKLLR
+586 LHERLLR
-593 RGIPAVVLNAKN
+593 RGVPAVVLNAKN
-605 DAEEAAVIA
+605 DAEEAEVIA
-614 EAGALGAVTVSTQM
+614 EAGKFGVVTVSTQM

-640 DESSHDEVVELGG
+640 DEADHDRVAELGG

-683 SMFFASWEDDV
+683 SVFFSSWEDDV
-694 VVSHLDPGKLSME
+694 VAANLDHNKLPME
-707 TDQEMGDGR
+707 TDEDGR
-716 IVSPKAATLLD
+716 IVSPKAAGLLD
-727 HAQRIAEGKLL
+727 HAQRVAEGRML

-753 QRAIIVERR
+753 QRAIIVDRR
-762 NKLLATPAAYEELQA
+762 NTLLRTATAREELA
-777 LAPERA
+777 ELAPKRYK
-783 DELSERLS
+783 ELSKDIPEERL
-791 PEQLERISRQ
+791 EKICRQ

-841 LAVDAFGSLA
+841 LAVDAFASLA
-851 SNAVE
+851 ADAIE

-861 FETADLVDG
+861 FETANVLEEEQG
-870 GDHEFDLDLSKLARP
+870 LDLSKLARP
-885 TSTWTYMVHDNP
+885 TSTWTYMVNDNP
-897 LQDDTL
+897 LSDDTL
-903 SVLSLPGVFR
+903 STLSLPGVFR

>member
-1 MSPSMYFSSTASPSN
+1 M
-16 ATPSA
+16 
-21 LRTALRRDAAP
+21 
-32 TQFAGQD
+32 
-39 PLGLVLRQKH
+39 
-49 TGERDVLEHRQHPHG
+49 
-64 LEDLQRPGLHP
+64 
-75 NGFRVLRWRGHRVGD
+75 
-90 ATPDPVPGQLD
+90 
-101 GGGQTHRTRPGD
+101 
-113 QHIDVG
+113 
-119 FPVRPPI
+119 
-126 MQPAIGAA
+126 
-134 YRCPVARTPK
+134 
-144 TSGRFWKLL
+144 
-153 GASTDKNRARTAEE
+153 GASTERNQARSLSE
-167 VTAAADFEAKA
+167 VKGAADFEKKA
-178 AALDDEQLRKA
+178 ADLDDEQLTKA
-189 AKLLDLDALAESADI
+189 AKLLKLEDLAGASDI
-204 PQFLAIAREAAE
+204 TQFLAIAREAAE
-216 RTTSLRP
+216 RTTGLRP

-228 QGALRMLAGDVVE
+228 LAALRMLAGDVVE

-248 TLSGAIAAAGY
+248 TLAGAIAAAGY
-259 ALGGRHVHVISVND
+259 ALGGRRVHVITIND

-284 PLLEAMGLTV
+284 PLLKALGLTV
-294 GWITES
+294 GWITAD
-300 STAEERRAAYGCD
+300 STADERREAYQCD

-327 RDQLVVDVDDLVS
+327 RDQLVTDVADLVS

-351 DSVMV
+351 DSVLV

-366 GTTHR
+366 GTSHR
-371 EQPRLEIV
+371 EQPRVEIIRMVGELE
-379 ALVGDMTA
+379 A
-387 GVDYAADADRRNIHL
+387 GKHYDTDAESRNVHL
-402 TDAGAEKV
+402 TEAGARVMEAK
-410 EKALGGIDLYSE
+410 LGGIDLYSE
-422 EHVATTLTEVNVA
+422 EHVGTTLTEINVA

-448 IVRDGAVHLINSSRG
+448 IVRDDAVHLINASRG
-463 RIATLQRWP
+463 RIASLQRWP

-501 LINRYPTVC
+501 LINRYPRVC

-527 SLGVSPIEPNT
+527 KLGVSPIPPNT
-538 PNIREDEQ
+538 PNIRKDEP

-551 TDAAKIDGIIDHIAE
+551 TAAAKIDAIVEHIAE
-566 VHDTGR
+566 VHKTGQ
-572 PVLVGTQD
+572 PVLVGTHD

-586 LHRKLLR
+586 LHEKLLKA
-593 RGIPAVVLNAKN
+593 GVPAVVLNAKN

-614 EAGALGAVTVSTQM
+614 EAGKLGAVTVSTQM

-640 DESSHDEVVELGG
+640 DVGDDDAEKKKVAELGG

-683 SMFFASWEDDV
+683 SVFFSSWEDDV
-694 VVSHLDPGKLSME
+694 VAAHLERSKLPME
-707 TDQEMGDGR
+707 TDPDAGDGR
-716 IVSPKAATLLD
+716 IIAPRAASLLD
-727 HAQRIAEGKLL
+727 HAQRVAEGRLL

-762 NKLLATPAAYEELQA
+762 ETLLRTDTAREELKERS
-777 LAPERA
+777 PERYA
-783 DELSERLS
+783 KLAEELGEDAEERL
-791 PEQLERISRQ
+791 EKICRL

-806 LDRGWADH
+806 LDRGWCEH
-814 LAYLADI
+814 LAFLADI

-841 LAVDAFGSLA
+841 MAVDAFASLA
-851 SNAVE
+851 ADAIE

-861 FETADLVDG
+861 FETAESVADEPGV
-870 GDHEFDLDLSKLARP
+870 DLSKLARP

-897 LQDDTL
+897 LADDTM
-903 SVLSLPGVFR
+903 SALSLPGVFR

>member
-1 MSPSMYFSSTASPSN
+1 M
-16 ATPSA
+16 
-21 LRTALRRDAAP
+21 
-32 TQFAGQD
+32 
-39 PLGLVLRQKH
+39 
-49 TGERDVLEHRQHPHG
+49 
-64 LEDLQRPGLHP
+64 
-75 NGFRVLRWRGHRVGD
+75 
-90 ATPDPVPGQLD
+90 
-101 GGGQTHRTRPGD
+101 
-113 QHIDVG
+113 
-119 FPVRPPI
+119 
-126 MQPAIGAA
+126 
-134 YRCPVARTPK
+134 
-144 TSGRFWKLL
+144 L
-153 GASTDKNRARTAEE
+153 GASTEKNQSRSLTQ
-167 VTAAADFEAKA
+167 VTASEEYNEEAADLNDEKLCKA
-178 AALDDEQLRKA
+178 AGLL
-189 AKLLDLDALAESADI
+189 KLEDLAESADI
-204 PQFLAIAREAAE
+204 PQFLAIAREAAD
-216 RTTSLRP
+216 RTTGLRP

-228 QGALRMLAGDVVE
+228 LGALRMLAGDVIE

-248 TLSGAIAAAGY
+248 TLAGAIAAAGY
-259 ALGGRHVHVISVND
+259 ALAGRHVHVVTIND
-273 YLARRDAEWMG
+273 YLAHRDAEWMG
-284 PLLEAMGLTV
+284 PLIEALGLTV
-294 GWITES
+294 GWITAES
-300 STAEERRAAYGCD
+300 TSEERRAAYDCD

-327 RDQLVVDVDDLVS
+327 RDQLVTDVADLVS

-351 DSVMV
+351 DSVLV

-371 EQPRLEIV
+371 ETPRLEIIK
-379 ALVGDMTA
+379 LVGEL
-387 GVDYAADADRRNIHL
+387 AADSDYDTDSDSRNVHL
-402 TDAGAEKV
+402 TEVGARKV

-422 EHVATTLTEVNVA
+422 EHVGTTLTEVNVA

-448 IVRDGAVHLINSSRG
+448 IVRDHAVHLINASRG
-463 RIATLQRWP
+463 RIAQLQRWP

-501 LINRYPTVC
+501 LINRYATVC

-527 SLGVSPIEPNT
+527 KLGVSPIPPNT
-538 PNIREDEQ
+538 PNIREDES

-551 TDAAKIDGIIDHIAE
+551 TAAAKNDAIVDHIAE
-566 VHDTGR
+566 VHETGQ
-572 PVLVGTQD
+572 PVLVGTRD

-586 LHRKLLR
+586 LHERLLR
-593 RGIPAVVLNAKN
+593 RGVPAVVLNAKN
-605 DAEEAAVIA
+605 DAEEAQVIA
-614 EAGALGAVTVSTQM
+614 EAGKYGAVTVSTQM

-640 DESSHDEVVELGG
+640 DESDHDRVAELGG

-683 SMFFASWEDDV
+683 SVFFSSWEDDV
-694 VVSHLDPGKLSME
+694 VAANLERNKLPMQ
-707 TDQEMGDGR
+707 TDEDGR
-716 IVSPKAATLLD
+716 IVSTKTSALLD
-727 HAQRIAEGKLL
+727 HAQRVAEGRLL

-753 QRAIIVERR
+753 QRAIIADRR
-762 NKLLATPAAYEELQA
+762 NTLLRTATARKELA
-777 LAPERA
+777 ELAPARYDELA
-783 DELSERLS
+783 QELSEERL
-791 PEQLERISRQ
+791 ETICRQ

-841 LAVDAFGSLA
+841 LAVDAFASLA
-851 SNAVE
+851 ADAIE

-861 FETADLVDG
+861 FETANVLEEEQG
-870 GDHEFDLDLSKLARP
+870 LDLSKLARP
-885 TSTWTYMVHDNP
+885 TSTWTYMVNDNP
-897 LQDDTL
+897 LSDDTL
-903 SVLSLPGVFR
+903 STLSLPGVFR

>member
-1 MSPSMYFSSTASPSN
+1 M
-16 ATPSA
+16 
-21 LRTALRRDAAP
+21 
-32 TQFAGQD
+32 
-39 PLGLVLRQKH
+39 
-49 TGERDVLEHRQHPHG
+49 
-64 LEDLQRPGLHP
+64 
-75 NGFRVLRWRGHRVGD
+75 
-90 ATPDPVPGQLD
+90 
-101 GGGQTHRTRPGD
+101 
-113 QHIDVG
+113 
-119 FPVRPPI
+119 
-126 MQPAIGAA
+126 
-134 YRCPVARTPK
+134 PK
-144 TSGRFWKLL
+144 TTRAQPGRLSSRFWRLL
-153 GASTDKNRARTAEE
+153 GASTEKNRSRSLAQVTESSEYDEE
-167 VTAAADFEAKA
+167 AAG
-178 AALDDEQLRKA
+178 LSDEQLRKA
-189 AKLLDLDALAESADI
+189 AGLLDLDDLAESDDI

-216 RTTSLRP
+216 RVTTLRP

-228 QGALRMLAGDVVE
+228 LGALRMLAGDVIE

-259 ALGGRHVHVISVND
+259 ALAGRHVHVVTIND

-284 PLLEAMGLTV
+284 PLIEAMGLTV
-294 GWITES
+294 GWITAES
-300 STAEERRAAYGCD
+300 TSEERRAAYGCD

-327 RDQLVVDVDDLVS
+327 RDQLVVDVADLVS

-351 DSVMV
+351 DSVLV

-371 EQPRLEIV
+371 ETPRLEIIK
-379 ALVGDMTA
+379 LVGELSPET
-387 GVDYAADADRRNIHL
+387 DYDTDSDSRNVHL
-402 TDAGAEKV
+402 TDVGARKV

-422 EHVATTLTEVNVA
+422 EHVGTTLTEVNVA

-448 IVRDGAVHLINSSRG
+448 IVRDDAVHLINASRG
-463 RIATLQRWP
+463 RIAQLQRWP

-501 LINRYPTVC
+501 LINRYETVC

-527 SLGVSPIEPNT
+527 KLGVSPIPPNK
-538 PNIREDEQ
+538 PNIREDES

-551 TDAAKIDGIIDHIAE
+551 TAAAKNDGIVAHIAE
-566 VHDTGR
+566 VHETGQ
-572 PVLVGTQD
+572 PVLVGTRD

-586 LHRKLLR
+586 LHERLLR
-593 RGIPAVVLNAKN
+593 RGVPAVVLNAKN
-605 DAEEAAVIA
+605 DAEEAEVIA
-614 EAGALGAVTVSTQM
+614 EAGKYGVVTVSTQM

-640 DESSHDEVVELGG
+640 DEADHDRVAELGG

-683 SMFFASWEDDV
+683 SVFFSSWEDDV
-694 VVSHLDPGKLSME
+694 VAANLDHNKLPME
-707 TDQEMGDGR
+707 TDEDGR
-716 IVSPKAATLLD
+716 IVSPKAAGLLD
-727 HAQRIAEGKLL
+727 HAQRVAEGRML

-753 QRAIIVERR
+753 QRAIIVDRR
-762 NKLLATPAAYEELQA
+762 NTLLRTATAREELA
-777 LAPERA
+777 ELAPKRYK
-783 DELSERLS
+783 ELSKDIPEDRL
-791 PEQLERISRQ
+791 ETICRQ

-841 LAVDAFGSLA
+841 LAVDAFASLA
-851 SNAVE
+851 ADAIE

-861 FETADLVDG
+861 FETANVLEEEQG
-870 GDHEFDLDLSKLARP
+870 LDLSKLARP
-885 TSTWTYMVHDNP
+885 TSTWTYMVNDNP
-897 LQDDTL
+897 LSDDTL
-903 SVLSLPGVFR
+903 STLSLPGVFR

>member
-1 MSPSMYFSSTASPSN
+1 M
-16 ATPSA
+16 
-21 LRTALRRDAAP
+21 
-32 TQFAGQD
+32 
-39 PLGLVLRQKH
+39 
-49 TGERDVLEHRQHPHG
+49 
-64 LEDLQRPGLHP
+64 
-75 NGFRVLRWRGHRVGD
+75 
-90 ATPDPVPGQLD
+90 
-101 GGGQTHRTRPGD
+101 
-113 QHIDVG
+113 
-119 FPVRPPI
+119 
-126 MQPAIGAA
+126 
-134 YRCPVARTPK
+134 PK
-144 TSGRFWKLL
+144 TTRAQPGRLSSRFWRLL
-153 GASTDKNRARTAEE
+153 GASTEKNRNRSLSQVTDSSEYDEE
-167 VTAAADFEAKA
+167 AAG
-178 AALDDEQLRKA
+178 LTDEQLRKA
-189 AKLLDLDALAESADI
+189 AKLLKLEDLAESDDI

-216 RTTSLRP
+216 RATTLRP

-228 QGALRMLAGDVVE
+228 LGALRMLAGDVIE

-259 ALGGRHVHVISVND
+259 ALAGRHVHVVTIND

-284 PLLEAMGLTV
+284 PLIEAMGLTV
-294 GWITES
+294 GWITAES
-300 STAEERRAAYGCD
+300 TSEERRAAYGCD

-351 DSVMV
+351 DSVLV

-371 EQPRLEIV
+371 ETPRLEIIK
-379 ALVGDMTA
+379 LVGELSPDT
-387 GVDYAADADRRNIHL
+387 DYDTDSDSRNVHL
-402 TDAGAEKV
+402 TDVGARKV

-422 EHVATTLTEVNVA
+422 EHVGTTLTEVNVA

-448 IVRDGAVHLINSSRG
+448 IVRDDAVHLINASRG
-463 RIATLQRWP
+463 RIAQLQRWP

-501 LINRYPTVC
+501 LINRYETVC

-527 SLGVSPIEPNT
+527 KLGVSPIPSNK
-538 PNIREDEQ
+538 PNIREDES

-551 TDAAKIDGIIDHIAE
+551 TAAAKNDGIVDHIAE
-566 VHDTGR
+566 VHETGQ
-572 PVLVGTQD
+572 PVLVGTRD

-586 LHRKLLR
+586 LHERLLR
-593 RGIPAVVLNAKN
+593 RGVPAVVLNAKN
-605 DAEEAAVIA
+605 DAEEAEVIA
-614 EAGALGAVTVSTQM
+614 EAGKYGVVTVSTQM

-640 DESSHDEVVELGG
+640 DEADHDRVAELGG

-683 SMFFASWEDDV
+683 SVFFSSWEDDV
-694 VVSHLDPGKLSME
+694 VAANLDHNKLPME
-707 TDQEMGDGR
+707 TDEDGR
-716 IVSPKAATLLD
+716 IVSPKAAGLLD
-727 HAQRIAEGKLL
+727 HAQRVAEGRML

-753 QRAIIVERR
+753 QRAIIVDRR
-762 NKLLATPAAYEELQA
+762 NTLLRTATAREELA
-777 LAPERA
+777 ELAPKRYK
-783 DELSERLS
+783 ELSKEIPEDRL
-791 PEQLERISRQ
+791 ETICRQ

-841 LAVDAFGSLA
+841 LAVDAFASLA
-851 SNAVE
+851 ADAIE

-861 FETADLVDG
+861 FETANVLEEEQG
-870 GDHEFDLDLSKLARP
+870 LDLSKLARP
-885 TSTWTYMVHDNP
+885 TSTWTYMVNDNP
-897 LQDDTL
+897 LSDDTL
-903 SVLSLPGVFR
+903 STLSLPGVFR

>member
-1 MSPSMYFSSTASPSN
+1 M
-16 ATPSA
+16 
-21 LRTALRRDAAP
+21 
-32 TQFAGQD
+32 
-39 PLGLVLRQKH
+39 
-49 TGERDVLEHRQHPHG
+49 
-64 LEDLQRPGLHP
+64 
-75 NGFRVLRWRGHRVGD
+75 
-90 ATPDPVPGQLD
+90 
-101 GGGQTHRTRPGD
+101 
-113 QHIDVG
+113 
-119 FPVRPPI
+119 
-126 MQPAIGAA
+126 
-134 YRCPVARTPK
+134 PK
-144 TSGRFWKLL
+144 TNRAQPGRLSSRFWRLL
-153 GASTDKNRARTAEE
+153 GASTEKNRSRSLTL
-167 VTAAADFEAKA
+167 VTDSSEYDDEAAG
-178 AALDDEQLRKA
+178 LTDEQLRKA
-189 AKLLDLDALAESADI
+189 AGLLNLEDLAESEDI

-216 RTTSLRP
+216 RATGLRP

-228 QGALRMLAGDVVE
+228 LGALRMLAGDVIE

-248 TLSGAIAAAGY
+248 TLAGAIAAAGY
-259 ALGGRHVHVISVND
+259 ALAGRHVHVVTIND

-284 PLLEAMGLTV
+284 PLIEAMGLTV
-294 GWITES
+294 GWITAES
-300 STAEERRAAYGCD
+300 SSEERRAAYGCD

-327 RDQLVVDVDDLVS
+327 RDQLVTDVADLVS

-351 DSVMV
+351 DSVLV

-371 EQPRLEIV
+371 ETPRLEIIK
-379 ALVGDMTA
+379 LVGELEA
-387 GVDYAADADRRNIHL
+387 GTEYDTDADSRNVHL
-402 TDAGAEKV
+402 TDVGARKV

-422 EHVATTLTEVNVA
+422 EHVGTTLTEVNVA

-448 IVRDGAVHLINSSRG
+448 IVRDDAVHLINASRG
-463 RIATLQRWP
+463 RIAQLQRWP

-501 LINRYPTVC
+501 LINRYATVC

-527 SLGVSPIEPNT
+527 KLGVSPIPPNK
-538 PNIREDEQ
+538 PNIREDEA

-551 TDAAKIDGIIDHIAE
+551 TAAAKNDAIVEHIIE
-566 VHDTGR
+566 VHETGQ
-572 PVLVGTQD
+572 PVLVGTRD

-586 LHRKLLR
+586 LHERLLR
-593 RGIPAVVLNAKN
+593 RGVPAVVLNAKN
-605 DAEEAAVIA
+605 DAEEAQVIA
-614 EAGALGAVTVSTQM
+614 EAGKFGVVTVSTQM

-640 DESSHDEVVELGG
+640 DEADHDRVAELGG

-683 SMFFASWEDDV
+683 SVFFSSWEDDV
-694 VVSHLDPGKLSME
+694 VAANLDRNKLPME
-707 TDQEMGDGR
+707 TDPETGDGR
-716 IVSPKAATLLD
+716 IVSPKAAGLLD
-727 HAQRIAEGKLL
+727 HAQRVAEGRML

-753 QRAIIVERR
+753 QRAIIVDRR
-762 NKLLATPAAYEELQA
+762 NTLLRTATAREELA
-777 LAPERA
+777 ELAPKRYR
-783 DELSERLS
+783 ELAEEIPEERL
-791 PEQLERISRQ
+791 ETICRH

-841 LAVDAFGSLA
+841 LAVDAFASLA
-851 SNAVE
+851 ADAIE

-861 FETADLVDG
+861 FETANVLEDEPG
-870 GDHEFDLDLSKLARP
+870 LDLSKLARP
-885 TSTWTYMVHDNP
+885 TSTWTYMVNDNP
-897 LQDDTL
+897 LSDDTL
-903 SVLSLPGVFR
+903 STLSLPGVFR

>member
-1 MSPSMYFSSTASPSN
+1 M
-16 ATPSA
+16 
-21 LRTALRRDAAP
+21 
-32 TQFAGQD
+32 
-39 PLGLVLRQKH
+39 
-49 TGERDVLEHRQHPHG
+49 
-64 LEDLQRPGLHP
+64 
-75 NGFRVLRWRGHRVGD
+75 
-90 ATPDPVPGQLD
+90 
-101 GGGQTHRTRPGD
+101 
-113 QHIDVG
+113 
-119 FPVRPPI
+119 
-126 MQPAIGAA
+126 
-134 YRCPVARTPK
+134 PK
-144 TSGRFWKLL
+144 TTRAQSGGLSSRFWRLL
-153 GASTDKNRARTAEE
+153 GASTEKNQSRSLTQ
-167 VTAAADFEAKA
+167 VTASEEYKEEAAD
-178 AALDDEQLRKA
+178 LNDEKLRKA
-189 AKLLDLDALAESADI
+189 ASLLKLEDLAESEDI
-204 PQFLAIAREAAE
+204 PQFLAIAREAGE
-216 RTTSLRP
+216 RATGLRP

-228 QGALRMLAGDVVE
+228 LGALRMLAGDVIE

-248 TLSGAIAAAGY
+248 TLAGAIAAAGY
-259 ALGGRHVHVISVND
+259 ALAGRHVHVVTIND
-273 YLARRDAEWMG
+273 YLAHRDAEWMS
-284 PLLEAMGLTV
+284 PLIESLGLTV
-294 GWITES
+294 GWITAES
-300 STAEERRAAYGCD
+300 TSEERRAAYDCD

-327 RDQLVVDVDDLVS
+327 RDQLVTDVADLVS

-351 DSVMV
+351 DSVLV

-371 EQPRLEIV
+371 ETPRLEII
-379 ALVGDMTA
+379 ALVGELDA
-387 GVDYAADADRRNIHL
+387 GSDYDTDSDSRNVHL
-402 TDAGAEKV
+402 TEVGARKV

-422 EHVATTLTEVNVA
+422 EHVGTTLTEVNVA

-448 IVRDGAVHLINSSRG
+448 IVREDAVHLINASRG
-463 RIATLQRWP
+463 RIAQLQRWP

-501 LINRYPTVC
+501 LINRYSTVC

-527 SLGVSPIEPNT
+527 KLGVSPIPPNT
-538 PNIREDEQ
+538 PNIREDES

-551 TDAAKIDGIIDHIAE
+551 TAAAKNDAIVDHIAE
-566 VHDTGR
+566 VHETGQ
-572 PVLVGTQD
+572 PVLVGTRD

-586 LHRKLLR
+586 LHERLVR
-593 RGIPAVVLNAKN
+593 RGVPAVVLNAKN
-605 DAEEAAVIA
+605 DAEEAQVIA
-614 EAGALGAVTVSTQM
+614 EAGTHGTVTVSTQM

-640 DESSHDEVVELGG
+640 DESDHDRVAELGG

-683 SMFFASWEDDV
+683 SVFFSSWEDDV
-694 VVSHLDPGKLSME
+694 VAANLERNKLPLE
-707 TDQEMGDGR
+707 TDQDGR
-716 IVSPKAATLLD
+716 IVSAKTSSLLD
-727 HAQRIAEGKLL
+727 HAQRVAEGRLL

-753 QRAIIVERR
+753 QRAIIVDRR
-762 NKLLATPAAYEELQA
+762 NTLLRTATAREELA
-777 LAPERA
+777 ELAPDRYN
-783 DELSERLS
+783 ELSKEISEDRL
-791 PEQLERISRQ
+791 ETICRQ

-841 LAVDAFGSLA
+841 LAVDAFASLA
-851 SNAVE
+851 ADAIE

-861 FETADLVDG
+861 FETANVLEEEQG
-870 GDHEFDLDLSKLARP
+870 LDLSKLARP
-885 TSTWTYMVHDNP
+885 TSTWTYMVNDNP
-897 LQDDTL
+897 LSDDTL
-903 SVLSLPGVFR
+903 STLSLPGVFR

>member
-1 MSPSMYFSSTASPSN
+1 MAQVRSS
-16 ATPSA
+16 
-21 LRTALRRDAAP
+21 
-32 TQFAGQD
+32 
-39 PLGLVLRQKH
+39 
-49 TGERDVLEHRQHPHG
+49 
-64 LEDLQRPGLHP
+64 
-75 NGFRVLRWRGHRVGD
+75 
-90 ATPDPVPGQLD
+90 
-101 GGGQTHRTRPGD
+101 
-113 QHIDVG
+113 
-119 FPVRPPI
+119 
-126 MQPAIGAA
+126 
-134 YRCPVARTPK
+134 
-144 TSGRFWKLL
+144 
-153 GASTDKNRARTAEE
+153 
-167 VTAAADFEAKA
+167 ADFDEKA
-178 AALDDEQLRKA
+178 AALDDEKLAKA
-189 AKLLDLDALAESADI
+189 AKLLNLDDLAESSDV

-216 RTTSLRP
+216 RKTSLRP

-228 QGALRMLAGDVVE
+228 LGALRMLAGDVVE

-259 ALGGRHVHVISVND
+259 ALGGRSVHVITIND

-284 PLLEAMGLTV
+284 PLLEALGLTV

-300 STAEERRAAYGCD
+300 STAEERRSAYQCD

-327 RDQLVVDVDDLVS
+327 RDQLVTDVADLVS

-351 DSVMV
+351 DSVLV

-371 EQPRLEIV
+371 ETPKVDIIRM
-379 ALVGDMTA
+379 VGELTP
-387 GVDYAADADRRNIHL
+387 GVDYDTDTDSRNVHL
-402 TDAGAEKV
+402 TEIGAQKMEAK
-410 EKALGGIDLYSE
+410 LGGIDLYSE
-422 EHVATTLTEVNVA
+422 EHVSGTLTEINVA

-448 IVRDGAVHLINSSRG
+448 IVRDDAVHLINASRG
-463 RIATLQRWP
+463 RIAQLQRWP

-501 LINRYPTVC
+501 LVNRYATVC

-527 SLGVSPIEPNT
+527 KLGVSPIEPNK
-538 PNIREDEQ
+538 PNIREDEP
-546 DRVYI
+546 DRVYV
-551 TDAAKIDGIIDHIAE
+551 TAAAKNDAVVEHIKE
-566 VHDTGR
+566 VHQTR
-572 PVLVGTQD
+572 QPVLVGTRD

-586 LHRKLLR
+586 LHEKLVKA
-593 RGIPAVVLNAKN
+593 GVPAVVLNAKN

-614 EAGALGAVTVSTQM
+614 EAGTLGSVTVSTQM

-640 DESSHDEVVELGG
+640 DEADHDEVAELGG
-653 LHVVGTGRHH
+653 LHVIGTGRHH

-683 SMFFASWEDDV
+683 SVFFSSWEDDV
-694 VVSHLDPGKLSME
+694 VVAHLEPNKLPME
-707 TDQEMGDGR
+707 TDEDGR
-716 IVSPKAATLLD
+716 VVSPKAASLLD
-727 HAQRIAEGKLL
+727 HAQRVAEGRML
-738 DVHANTWRY
+738 DIHATNWRY

-762 NKLLATPAAYEELQA
+762 NTLLRTPTAPEELAELSPKRYEEVV
-777 LAPERA
+777 
-783 DELSERLS
+783 ERLG
-791 PEQLERISRQ
+791 EEKLETICRL

-821 RESIHLRALGRQNP
+821 RESIHLRALGNQTP
-835 LDEFHR
+835 IDEFHR
-841 LAVDAFGSLA
+841 MAVDAFASLA
-851 SNAVE
+851 ADAIE

-861 FETADLVDG
+861 FETAPSIEDEPGV
-870 GDHEFDLDLSKLARP
+870 DLSKLARP

-897 LQDDTL
+897 LADDSL
-903 SVLSLPGVFR
+903 SALSLPGVFR

>member
-1 MSPSMYFSSTASPSN
+1 M
-16 ATPSA
+16 
-21 LRTALRRDAAP
+21 
-32 TQFAGQD
+32 
-39 PLGLVLRQKH
+39 
-49 TGERDVLEHRQHPHG
+49 
-64 LEDLQRPGLHP
+64 
-75 NGFRVLRWRGHRVGD
+75 
-90 ATPDPVPGQLD
+90 
-101 GGGQTHRTRPGD
+101 
-113 QHIDVG
+113 
-119 FPVRPPI
+119 
-126 MQPAIGAA
+126 
-134 YRCPVARTPK
+134 PK
-144 TSGRFWKLL
+144 TTSSSSGSLSGRFWRLL
-153 GASTDKNRARTAEE
+153 GASTEKNQGRSLSQ
-167 VTAAADFEAKA
+167 VTASAEYDEKA
-178 AALDDEQLRKA
+178 AG
-189 AKLLDLDALAESADI
+189 LLDLDDLAEADDV

-216 RTTSLRP
+216 RATGLRP

-228 QGALRMLAGDVVE
+228 LGALRMLAGDVVE

-248 TLSGAIAAAGY
+248 TLAGAIAAAGY
-259 ALGGRHVHVISVND
+259 ALGGRHVHVVTIND

-284 PLLEAMGLTV
+284 PLLEAVGVTV
-294 GWITES
+294 GWVTGE
-300 STAEERRAAYGCD
+300 STAEERRAAYKCN

-327 RDQLVVDVDDLVS
+327 RDQLVTDVDDLVS

-351 DSVMV
+351 DSVLV

-366 GTTHR
+366 GTSHR
-371 EQPRLEIV
+371 EKPRLEIIR
-379 ALVGDMTA
+379 LVGELHA
-387 GVDYAADADRRNIHL
+387 GDDYDTDSDSRNVHL
-402 TDAGAEKV
+402 TEAGAHKLEKQ
-410 EKALGGIDLYSE
+410 LGGIDLYSE
-422 EHVATTLTEVNVA
+422 EHVGTTLTEVNVA
-435 LHAHVLLQRDVHY
+435 LHAHVLLHRDVHY
-448 IVRDGAVHLINSSRG
+448 IVRDDAVHLINASRG
-463 RIATLQRWP
+463 RIAQLQRWP

-527 SLGVSPIEPNT
+527 KLGVSPIAPNT
-538 PNIREDEQ
+538 PNVREDET

-551 TDAAKIDGIIDHIAE
+551 TAAAKIDAIIAHIIDMHE
-566 VHDTGR
+566 TGQ
-572 PVLVGTQD
+572 PVLVGTHD

-586 LHRKLLR
+586 LHERLQR
-593 RGIPAVVLNAKN
+593 RGVPAVVLNAKN
-605 DAEEAAVIA
+605 DAEEAGVIA
-614 EAGALGAVTVSTQM
+614 EAGKLGAVTVSTQM

-640 DESSHDEVVELGG
+640 DEADHEKVVELGG

-683 SMFFASWEDDV
+683 SVFFSSWEDDV
-694 VVSHLDPGKLSME
+694 AAANLEPNKLPTQ
-707 TDQEMGDGR
+707 TDEDGR
-716 IVSPKAATLLD
+716 IVSNKVAGLLD
-727 HAQRIAEGKLL
+727 HAQRVAEGRLL

-747 NQLIAQ
+747 NQLTAQ

-762 NKLLATPAAYEELQA
+762 NKLLSTAAAREELA
-777 LAPERA
+777 ELAPERY
-783 DELSERLS
+783 DELSEDLS
-791 PEQLERISRQ
+791 EAQLEKICRL

-841 LAVDAFGSLA
+841 MAVDAFASLA
-851 SNAVE
+851 ADAIE

-861 FETADLVDG
+861 FETSPSIEDEPGV
-870 GDHEFDLDLSKLARP
+870 DLSKLARP

-897 LQDDTL
+897 LADDSL
-903 SVLSLPGVFR
+903 SALSLPGIFR

>member
-1 MSPSMYFSSTASPSN
+1 MTASGEYDEE
-16 ATPSA
+16 AADLTDEK
-21 LRTALRRDAAP
+21 LRRAA
-32 TQFAGQD
+32 
-39 PLGLVLRQKH
+39 GLL
-49 TGERDVLEHRQHPHG
+49 
-64 LEDLQRPGLHP
+64 
-75 NGFRVLRWRGHRVGD
+75 N
-90 ATPDPVPGQLD
+90 
-101 GGGQTHRTRPGD
+101 
-113 QHIDVG
+113 
-119 FPVRPPI
+119 
-126 MQPAIGAA
+126 
-134 YRCPVARTPK
+134 
-144 TSGRFWKLL
+144 
-153 GASTDKNRARTAEE
+153 
-167 VTAAADFEAKA
+167 
-178 AALDDEQLRKA
+178 LDD
-189 AKLLDLDALAESADI
+189 LADSADV

-216 RTTSLRP
+216 RATGLRP

-228 QGALRMLAGDVVE
+228 LGALRMLAGDVIE

-248 TLSGAIAAAGY
+248 TLAGAIAAAGY
-259 ALGGRHVHVISVND
+259 ALAGRHVHVVTIND

-284 PLLEAMGLTV
+284 PLLEALGLTV
-294 GWITES
+294 GWITAES
-300 STAEERRAAYGCD
+300 TSEDRKAAYGCD

-327 RDQLVVDVDDLVS
+327 RDQLVTDVEDLVS

-351 DSVMV
+351 DSVLV

-371 EQPRLEIV
+371 ETPRLEIIRMI
-379 ALVGDMTA
+379 AELVPGT
-387 GVDYAADADRRNIHL
+387 DYETDSDSRNVHL
-402 TDAGAEKV
+402 TDTGARKV

-422 EHVATTLTEVNVA
+422 EHVGTTLTEVNVA

-463 RIATLQRWP
+463 RIAQLQRWP

-501 LINRYPTVC
+501 LINRYATVC

-527 SLGVSPIEPNT
+527 KLGVSPIPPNT
-538 PNIREDEQ
+538 PNIREDEA

-551 TDAAKIDGIIDHIAE
+551 TAAAKNDAIVAHIAE
-566 VHDTGR
+566 VHDTGQ
-572 PVLVGTQD
+572 PVLVGTHD

-586 LHRKLLR
+586 LHERLLR
-593 RGIPAVVLNAKN
+593 RGVPAVVLNAKN
-605 DAEEAAVIA
+605 DAEEAQVIA
-614 EAGALGAVTVSTQM
+614 EAGKFGAVTVSTQM

-640 DESSHDEVVELGG
+640 DEADHDRVAELGG

-663 TERLDN
+663 TQRLDN

-683 SMFFASWEDDV
+683 SVFFSSWEDDV
-694 VVSHLDPGKLSME
+694 VAANLDTNKLPMD
-707 TDQEMGDGR
+707 TDEDGR
-716 IVSPKAATLLD
+716 IVSPKTGSLLD
-727 HAQRIAEGKLL
+727 HAQRVAEGRLL

-762 NKLLATPAAYEELQA
+762 NTLLRTATAREELA
-777 LAPERA
+777 ELAPERYQ
-783 DELSERLS
+783 ELAQTMSENGSDERL
-791 PEQLERISRQ
+791 EKICRL

-835 LDEFHR
+835 LDELHR
-841 LAVDAFGSLA
+841 LAVDAFASLA
-851 SNAVE
+851 ADAIE

-861 FETADLVDG
+861 FETANVLEEEPG
-870 GDHEFDLDLSKLARP
+870 LDLSKLARP
-885 TSTWTYMVHDNP
+885 TSTWTYMVNDNP
-897 LQDDTL
+897 LSDDTL
-903 SVLSLPGVFR
+903 STLSLPGVFR